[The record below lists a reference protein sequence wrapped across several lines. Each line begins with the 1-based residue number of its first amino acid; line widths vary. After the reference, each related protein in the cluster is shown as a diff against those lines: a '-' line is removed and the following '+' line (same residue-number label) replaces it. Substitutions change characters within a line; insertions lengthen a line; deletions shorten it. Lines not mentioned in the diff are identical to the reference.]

1 MAVAEPIVANDQ
13 DTGQSELA
21 QRLARTWRQPKG
33 FWGWFCNTHH
43 TDIGIRFMVTAFIF
57 FLLGGVLAAMIR
69 LQLIRPENSLM
80 GPDLYNQVFT
90 MHGSTMIFLFA
101 VPMMFQGFG
110 VYIVP
115 LMCGARNIAF
125 PRLNAFSYYLYVG
138 GAFVLWGGLLT
149 NTGADVGWFA
159 YVPLSGPA
167 YSPGHRAD
175 IWSQMITFT
184 EVSALGVAI
193 CIATTIL
200 RHRAPGM
207 TLNRMPILLW
217 EKLVIS
223 IAVIFAMPAVMIASG
238 LLLLDRLVGTHF
250 FNPAEGGDVLLYQHL
265 FWFFGHPEVYIIFL
279 PGAAIVSTLVEC
291 FSRRRIFGYTP
302 IVVSVVATGFIGFS
316 VWVHHMFATGLPQL
330 SESFFTAASLM
341 IVIPTGTQ
349 FFCWVATIWNGR
361 LQLRVAHALEFRIF
375 LRVSDRRVVGSD
387 AGFRAGRFTGTRH
400 LFCRRALPLCA
411 YRRRSFPMFAGI
423 YYWFPKMTGRMANET
438 LGKWHFWLFFFG
450 FNMTF
455 FTLHFLGLR
464 GMPRRVYT
472 YGPDMHWQGL
482 NLIGIDRRDF
492 HDRWTPGFPRECF
505 PQQHAGEIAG
515 NNPWEDAGLEW
526 SMSSPPPPYNFLHV
540 PTVSGRDPLWED
552 PPDQPI
558 VVGLRDDIRETLVTH
573 SLDADP
579 QHKDEDPGPSI
590 WPFLAALTV
599 SAAFVGSIFTA
610 WAVPIGA
617 PPVIVTLIGWLWP
630 RGQSP
635 TPLADEVTM
644 NSLIEPIR
652 RPRDARRL
660 RSAERGVWP
669 SQHDLACQR
678 LLHGH
683 RRHDVCPDVRDLF
696 LSANALHELA
706 AWTFAARIHV
716 WCGQR
721 RGFCIEH
728 HSGVVG
734 EETCSGKGSPR
745 GQKWAAGTVRL
756 CTGGDSAPR
765 LRVHRLKLSMDR
777 RRLFIHGL
785 GSYRDAFGTSGY
797 GID

>member
-1 MAVAEPIVANDQ
+1 MAVAEPILANDQ

-21 QRLARTWRQPKG
+21 QRLARTWSQPKG
-33 FWGWFCNTHH
+33 VWGWFCNTHH

-57 FLLGGVLAAMIR
+57 LLLGGVLAALIR
-69 LQLIRPENSLM
+69 LQLIRPENSLI

-138 GAFVLWGGLLT
+138 GALVLWGGFLT
-149 NTGADVGWFA
+149 NTGPDVGWFA

-207 TLNRMPILLW
+207 TLNRMPIMLW

-302 IVVSVVATGFIGFS
+302 IVVSVVATGFLGFS

-349 FFCWVATIWNGR
+349 FFCWVATIWYGK
-361 LQLRVAHALEFRIF
+361 LQLRLPMLWCFGFFFVF
-375 LRVSDRRVVGSD
+375 LDRWIVGSD
-387 AGFRAGRFTGTRH
+387 VGFGPHRLAGPRY
-400 LFCRRALPLCA
+400 LLRRRTFSLCPDW
-411 YRRRSFPMFAGI
+411 RRSFPDVRRHLFLVSEDDGTDGQRDIGKMAFLAFLHRLQHHIFHAAFSGTARHAPPRLHLRPGYALAGI
-423 YYWFPKMTGRMANET
+423 EHA
-438 LGKWHFWLFFFG
+438 
-450 FNMTF
+450 
-455 FTLHFLGLR
+455 
-464 GMPRRVYT
+464 RVERC
-472 YGPDMHWQGL
+472 G
-482 NLIGIDRRDF
+482 F
-492 HDRWTPGFPRECF
+492 HDCRV
-505 PQQHAGEIAG
+505 
-515 NNPWEDAGLEW
+515 AGL
-526 SMSSPPPPYNFLHV
+526 P
-540 PTVSGRDPLWED
+540 
-552 PPDQPI
+552 
-558 VVGLRDDIRETLVTH
+558 
-573 SLDADP
+573 
-579 QHKDEDPGPSI
+579 
-590 WPFLAALTV
+590 
-599 SAAFVGSIFTA
+599 
-610 WAVPIGA
+610 
-617 PPVIVTLIGWLWP
+617 
-630 RGQSP
+630 
-635 TPLADEVTM
+635 
-644 NSLIEPIR
+644 
-652 RPRDARRL
+652 
-660 RSAERGVWP
+660 
-669 SQHDLACQR
+669 CQR
-678 LLHGH
+678 F
-683 RRHDVCPDVRDLF
+683 P
-696 LSANALHELA
+696 
-706 AWTFAARIHV
+706 
-716 WCGQR
+716 
-721 RGFCIEH
+721 
-728 HSGVVG
+728 
-734 EETCSGKGSPR
+734 
-745 GQKWAAGTVRL
+745 
-756 CTGGDSAPR
+756 
-765 LRVHRLKLSMDR
+765 
-777 RRLFIHGL
+777 
-785 GSYRDAFGTSGY
+785 
-797 GID
+797 